1 MCGGRQFVFFFF
13 QSFKEM
19 MIFGGQLR
27 RNKRVDFSFGEWN
40 DIDMAAQREYLP
52 QSNASYEHTISFS
65 WIRVY
70 ANCYERSLL
79 RAMHLYRPLFYSI
92 LFFFCYA
99 LLRHLGTFA
108 FHKQFHCVVIVFW
121 CLHIDS
127 KTTMMMM
134 ALLANDNRRSEIER
148 VSELGVSAIFCCYYS
163 SCQPKAYHITHI
175 LIKNLIIWS
184 NNLSIIIHTICAPL
198 LLLYSKAT
206 GTRCSYRRSR
216 RRHTCASGMQYIC
229 AALLFLFTKLILPS
243 TILCICLMAN
253 LYVNMMCVCLSVCMC
268 VWMCM
273 WIAAPRIEN
282 AWKYNIFFL
291 YMTA

>member
-13 QSFKEM
+13 SRSRRWWFLVANCAGTKQLTFLLVNEM
-19 MIFGGQLR
+19 TLIWLR
-27 RNKRVDFSFGEWN
+27 RENTFHNRTLHMNTQFHF
-40 DIDMAAQREYLP
+40 REYVFMRIAM
-52 QSNASYEHTISFS
+52 NDH
-65 WIRVY
+65 
-70 ANCYERSLL
+70 CYVPCICIGHS
-79 RAMHLYRPLFYSI
+79 SI
-92 LFFFCYA
+92 LFSFFFCYA